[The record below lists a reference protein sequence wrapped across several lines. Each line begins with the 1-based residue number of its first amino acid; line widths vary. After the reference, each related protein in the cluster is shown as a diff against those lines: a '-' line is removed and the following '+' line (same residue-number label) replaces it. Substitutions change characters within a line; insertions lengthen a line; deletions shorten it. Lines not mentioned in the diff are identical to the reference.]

1 MPDGS
6 QTAVE
11 RDERW
16 TSTDTWLFVTFAL
29 GYTLEAYIF
38 TLAPVATGW
47 VDEPASL
54 RSLLLSWA
62 PIWLIIGIAI
72 AGPLGDALGRRKTFY
87 LTMGCYAIGAIG
99 LLFSSTYVL
108 ILIFLAILLAAAG
121 GEMNMIMVAVHETM
135 PTKHRSK
142 AAMLGV
148 NFINFGGVVIAIV
161 DVASSAQSVTFQ
173 RVMVACTLLF
183 VLLVLLFARLK
194 TPESARWLLRKGRA
208 EQATAE
214 LVRFYGAE
222 EIRARR
228 QAVARAQQAVR
239 ERAAAVAAA
248 GRRARRYPP
257 LPVRLVAVILLAF
270 ADTTGFGLL
279 TYTLGPVHFPHLT
292 GQIILVTTLAGF
304 CSGFFALSADRI
316 SRRWLLLVAYA
327 GAVVLTGVV
336 WLTESTWAQ
345 TLALFWILL
354 VVLSVFANLGYI
366 AEDTLKGEV
375 WPTRYRARFTALCRF
390 VSIGGYIGTIYWT
403 QNFSTDGL
411 IFFNLMV
418 WVVGLIGAT
427 VWFFGG
433 IETGMGADIET
444 VSGGGGGGTELLELP
459 TPESVAAE

>member
-1 MPDGS
+1 
-6 QTAVE
+6 
-11 RDERW
+11 
-16 TSTDTWLFVTFAL
+16 
-29 GYTLEAYIF
+29 
-38 TLAPVATGW
+38 
-47 VDEPASL
+47 
-54 RSLLLSWA
+54 
-62 PIWLIIGIAI
+62 
-72 AGPLGDALGRRKTFY
+72 
-87 LTMGCYAIGAIG
+87 
-99 LLFSSTYVL
+99 
-108 ILIFLAILLAAAG
+108 
-121 GEMNMIMVAVHETM
+121 
-135 PTKHRSK
+135 
-142 AAMLGV
+142 
-148 NFINFGGVVIAIV
+148 
-161 DVASSAQSVTFQ
+161 
-173 RVMVACTLLF
+173 MVACTLLF

-214 LVRFYGAE
+214 LVHFYGAE

-228 QAVARAQQAVR
+228 QAVVRAQQAVR
-239 ERAAAVAAA
+239 ERAAAITAA
-248 GRRARRYPP
+248 GRRTRRYPP
-257 LPVRLVAVILLAF
+257 LPIRLVAVILLAF

-292 GQIILVTTLAGF
+292 GQIILITTLAGF

-327 GAVVLTGVV
+327 GAVVLTGIV
-336 WLTESTWAQ
+336 WWTESTWAQ

-403 QNFSTDGL
+403 QNFSTTGL

-418 WVVGLIGAT
+418 WIVGLIGAT

-433 IETGMGADIET
+433 IETGMGTDIET
-444 VSGGGGGGTELLELP
+444 VSGGGASGSELLELP
-459 TPESVAAE
+459 TPEAVEAG